1 LCSPA
6 QQEIVTVKLV
16 NRLYRQFVSFKQK
29 QRRRQRQR
37 QKAVNQQAN
46 IMTSSKAAK
55 HETGASSHAA
65 AESDGELN
73 LFVEEMIDQ
82 MVRVVVSTTCCRPQM
97 LMAWQWSNA
106 IITHSR
112 SNVLLFLLCCDGQE
126 NRFQILGTTIM
137 KRMEEMSV
145 RMGELEQSI
154 ANIMEQAAV
163 SESTTTPSTP
173 VSAIGGKDNGM
184 GGTVHN
190 NSNSNSKPKPSTTT
204 MEI

>member
-1 LCSPA
+1 MITRSCVLCTRDYFMLLFCVRLPGSHVGYELYYIYLRSESSWMYLAARLGIRYTTVFTDRPRRILLYIRRLYDTYVLLCSA

-82 MVRVVVSTTCCRPQM
+82 MVRVV
-97 LMAWQWSNA
+97 
-106 IITHSR
+106 
-112 SNVLLFLLCCDGQE
+112 LL
-126 NRFQILGTTIM
+126 
-137 KRMEEMSV
+137 
-145 RMGELEQSI
+145 
-154 ANIMEQAAV
+154 
-163 SESTTTPSTP
+163 
-173 VSAIGGKDNGM
+173 
-184 GGTVHN
+184 
-190 NSNSNSKPKPSTTT
+190 
-204 MEI
+204 

>member
-1 LCSPA
+1 
-6 QQEIVTVKLV
+6 
-16 NRLYRQFVSFKQK
+16 
-29 QRRRQRQR
+29 
-37 QKAVNQQAN
+37 
-46 IMTSSKAAK
+46 
-55 HETGASSHAA
+55 
-65 AESDGELN
+65 
-73 LFVEEMIDQ
+73 
-82 MVRVVVSTTCCRPQM
+82 
-97 LMAWQWSNA
+97 
-106 IITHSR
+106 
-112 SNVLLFLLCCDGQE
+112 
-126 NRFQILGTTIM
+126 M

-190 NSNSNSKPKPSTTT
+190 SNNNNNSKPKPSTTT